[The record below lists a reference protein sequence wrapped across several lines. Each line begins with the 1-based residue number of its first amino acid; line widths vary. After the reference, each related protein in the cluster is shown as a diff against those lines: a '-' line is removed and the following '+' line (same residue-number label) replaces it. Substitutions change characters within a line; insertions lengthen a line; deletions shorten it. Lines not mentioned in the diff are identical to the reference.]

1 MTTWS
6 DVTRFVHTNY
16 TAESINDATIK
27 LVFDTGNLRSQ
38 LVFVEHTW
46 NDTGADWVKVNSPI
60 GTIVEVDVRRAIEIV
75 GGMLVGGIMSDGEYV
90 YVTNAMPLRNL
101 DANEITEPLVRVTT
115 IADSIEAELLGKD
128 TV

>member
-1 MTTWS
+1 M
-6 DVTRFVHTNY
+6 
-16 TAESINDATIK
+16 
-27 LVFDTGNLRSQ
+27 
-38 LVFVEHTW
+38 
-46 NDTGADWVKVNSPI
+46 KVNSPI
-60 GTIVEVDVRRAIEIV
+60 GTIAEVDVGRAIEIV

-90 YVTNAMPLRNL
+90 YVTNTMPLRNL